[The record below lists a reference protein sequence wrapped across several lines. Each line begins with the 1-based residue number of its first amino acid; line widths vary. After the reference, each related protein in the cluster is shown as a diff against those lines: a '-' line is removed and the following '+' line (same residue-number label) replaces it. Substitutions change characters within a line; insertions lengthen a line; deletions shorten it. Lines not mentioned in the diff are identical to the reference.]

1 MVGHLAPLPHTKN
14 STLYSDNYWKR
25 NNFKAVSMRVRRAT
39 MHNSEETLCRF
50 VDQEKVV
57 YKLAR
62 FSCYRFVVD
71 FHAIDLL

>member
-1 MVGHLAPLPHTKN
+1 
-14 STLYSDNYWKR
+14 
-25 NNFKAVSMRVRRAT
+25 MRVRRAT